1 METNEIL
8 NTARRKAETWLNP
21 AYDEATRA
29 EARRMLDAEDPTEL
43 IESFYN
49 DLEFG
54 TGGLRGIMGVG
65 SNRMNV
71 YTVGAATQ
79 GFANYINQAFPD
91 GDKAVCIGHDCR
103 HNSRLF
109 AETAARIFTA
119 NGIRVYL
126 FEELRPT
133 PEMSFAIRELGCKGG
148 VIITASHN
156 PKEYNGYKAYW
167 DDGSQL
173 VPPHDKNVIA
183 EVKKVSVD
191 DIRFNGD
198 DSLVTLLGK
207 EFDDRY
213 LARVKTLSLS
223 PEAIREADDLR
234 VVFTPLHG
242 TTYRLVPESLR
253 LWGFRHVYTVPEQ
266 SVPDGDFPTVASANP
281 EEPAAFRM
289 ALDLARQVDADLAMA
304 CDPDGDRIGIAVKD
318 DSGEWTLLNGNQTDL
333 IFTEYI
339 ISRRRAL
346 GLLREGDYIVKTI
359 VTTEM
364 LKEIAERNGV
374 TCYDV
379 YTGFK
384 WIAAVVRQQGGE
396 HYIGGGEESFGYM
409 PGAFTRD
416 KDGVSAASL
425 MAEITAWLKVQGKTP
440 FEYLKEIYAKYG
452 FSQERMI
459 YIVRKGLSGA
469 EEIKAMMQRFRHDT
483 PATIAGSPVILKK
496 DYLTLEATD
505 ILLRRNAADIILL
518 GDEEKI
524 RSEAHK
530 LGANIEGATIINP
543 ATSPDLD
550 NYANSYYEFRKQ
562 KGVTPERAHDVM
574 LDATYYGTMMVK
586 LGAADGMVSG
596 SINTTAHTIR
606 PAFEFIKTKPGF
618 SVVSS
623 VFLMCLSDRVLVFG
637 DCAVNPN
644 PTADQLAEIAITSA
658 HTAKVFGIEPRVA
671 MLSYSTG
678 SSGKGA
684 DVDVVIEA
692 TKIAKEKAPDLLI
705 EGPLQY
711 DAAIDPV
718 VARTKAP
725 NSNVAGKATVFI
737 FPDLNTGNNTY
748 KAVQRAAGAIAIG
761 PVLQGLKKPV
771 NDLSRGCLVA
781 DIVNTVIITAIQ
793 AAAESK

>member
-1 METNEIL
+1 METDEIL
-8 NTARRKAETWLNP
+8 NIARQKAEGWLNP
-21 AYDEATRA
+21 AYDENTRA
-29 EARRMLDAEDPTEL
+29 EVRRMLDAKDTTEL
-43 IESFYN
+43 VESFYN

-65 SNRMNV
+65 SNRMNI

-79 GFANYINQAFPD
+79 GFANYINQAFPE

-183 EVKKVSVD
+183 EVKKVGAA

-281 EEPAAFRM
+281 EEPAAFKM

-346 GLLREGDYIVKTI
+346 GLLREGDYMVKTI

-364 LKEIAERNGV
+364 LKDIAESNGV

-384 WIAAVVRQQGGE
+384 WIAAVVRERGGE

-409 PGAFTRD
+409 PGSFTRD
-416 KDGVSAASL
+416 KDGVSSASL
-425 MAEITAWLKVQGKTP
+425 MAEIAAWLKTHGKTLYG
-440 FEYLKEIYAKYG
+440 YLKEIYARYG
-452 FSQERMI
+452 FSQERMV
-459 YIVRKGLSGA
+459 YIVRKGLTGA
-469 EEIKAMMQRFRHDT
+469 EEIKDMMRRFRHDT
-483 PATIAGSPVILKK
+483 PAAIAGSPVVLKK
-496 DYLTLEATD
+496 DYLSLEATD
-505 ILLRRNAADIILL
+505 LRT
-518 GDEEKI
+518 GEKS
-524 RSEAHK
+524 RLDFS
-530 LGANIEGATIINP
+530 T
-543 ATSPDLD
+543 TS
-550 NYANSYYEFRKQ
+550 
-562 KGVTPERAHDVM
+562 DV
-574 LDATYYGTMMVK
+574 LQFF
-586 LGAADGMVSG
+586 LADGSKISVRPSG
-596 SINTTAHTIR
+596 TEPKIKFYFEARAKMAGVGDFHRAQREANARIDAIIRDLGIN
-606 PAFEFIKTKPGF
+606 
-618 SVVSS
+618 
-623 VFLMCLSDRVLVFG
+623 
-637 DCAVNPN
+637 
-644 PTADQLAEIAITSA
+644 
-658 HTAKVFGIEPRVA
+658 
-671 MLSYSTG
+671 
-678 SSGKGA
+678 
-684 DVDVVIEA
+684 
-692 TKIAKEKAPDLLI
+692 
-705 EGPLQY
+705 
-711 DAAIDPV
+711 
-718 VARTKAP
+718 
-725 NSNVAGKATVFI
+725 
-737 FPDLNTGNNTY
+737 
-748 KAVQRAAGAIAIG
+748 
-761 PVLQGLKKPV
+761 
-771 NDLSRGCLVA
+771 
-781 DIVNTVIITAIQ
+781 
-793 AAAESK
+793 